1 MAFCLANPACLT
13 WGGRSVKLIFV
24 NELVAQLVA
33 NLSVATFALVSS
45 RFAVV
50 ESQENSFTKGGT
62 PEGIQ
67 NTRLKPSCPNLF
79 KIQVD

>member
-33 NLSVATFALVSS
+33 NLSVATLLWCHQGLLSS
-45 RFAVV
+45 
-50 ESQENSFTKGGT
+50 NHKKTLL
-62 PEGIQ
+62 
-67 NTRLKPSCPNLF
+67 LKAELQKEF
-79 KIQVD
+79 KTQG